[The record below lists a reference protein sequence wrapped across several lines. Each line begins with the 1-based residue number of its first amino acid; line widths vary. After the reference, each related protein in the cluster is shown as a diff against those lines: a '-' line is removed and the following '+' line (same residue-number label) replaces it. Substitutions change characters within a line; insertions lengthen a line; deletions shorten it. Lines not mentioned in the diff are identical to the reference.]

1 MKGMNNKTPWCPGI
15 LVAVA
20 IMGLSASFSR
30 PSIIQQM
37 AFCAPAAHL
46 AGFLSGAPC
55 VKDGDNYR
63 LIGSNLD
70 LTVVP
75 ACAAT
80 DYFCMLAGFL
90 SLLVTWRSLGL
101 RAQLLVL
108 PTAWIVTVI
117 VNALRLTACWQTDRF
132 AQALLPQSLWPTIH
146 MAVGVV
152 TFLTGM
158 IGVYWAVYRVQ
169 GSGGRRLNWRVQ

>member
-1 MKGMNNKTPWCPGI
+1 MNFKLRWLAAF
-15 LVAVA
+15 LVATML
-20 IMGLSASFSR
+20 MGLSASFSR

-80 DYFCMLAGFL
+80 DYFCMMSGFL
-90 SLLVTWRSLGL
+90 SLL
-101 RAQLLVL
+101 A
-108 PTAWIVTVI
+108 A
-117 VNALRLTACWQTDRF
+117 
-132 AQALLPQSLWPTIH
+132 
-146 MAVGVV
+146 
-152 TFLTGM
+152 
-158 IGVYWAVYRVQ
+158 
-169 GSGGRRLNWRVQ
+169 